1 MAKPLHLELAAGSS
15 WLETHVRDTDSF
27 IVKHITRPAGAR
39 DIQRLFLFRPD
50 DRNVTIQ
57 NVRMIPDH
65 QPPLVGV

>member
-1 MAKPLHLELAAGSS
+1 MAKPLHLERAPGSS

-27 IVKHITRPAGAR
+27 IMKHITRPAGAR

>member
-1 MAKPLHLELAAGSS
+1 MAEPLRLERAAGSS
-15 WLETHVRDTDSF
+15 WLETHVRNTDWF
-27 IVKHITRPAGAR
+27 IVKHITRPSGAC

-57 NVRMIPDH
+57 NVRMIPVR